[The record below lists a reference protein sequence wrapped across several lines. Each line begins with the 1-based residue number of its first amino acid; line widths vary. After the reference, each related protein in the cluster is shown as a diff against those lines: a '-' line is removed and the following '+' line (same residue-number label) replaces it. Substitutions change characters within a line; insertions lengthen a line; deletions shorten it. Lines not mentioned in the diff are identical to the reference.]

1 MKTTNQ
7 FQKKTIIMI
16 IIVIAIRQKEFQEQI
31 GKVVKSSLTQNLT
44 IQVIG
49 KKRRK
54 ERKTIKK
61 EQSQFDMYC
70 N

>member
-1 MKTTNQ
+1 M
-7 FQKKTIIMI
+7 
-16 IIVIAIRQKEFQEQI
+16 IVIAMGQKKFREHI

-49 KKRRK
+49 KKKRK

-61 EQSQFDMYC
+61 EQS
-70 N
+70 

>member
-16 IIVIAIRQKEFQEQI
+16 IIVIAIGQKEFQEQI

>member
-16 IIVIAIRQKEFQEQI
+16 IIVIATGQKEFQEQI

>member
-16 IIVIAIRQKEFQEQI
+16 MIVIAMGQKKFREHI

-49 KKRRK
+49 KKKRK

-61 EQSQFDMYC
+61 EQS
-70 N
+70 